1 MVHLELAIDPSPIK
15 KGQKS
20 DKFRRDPSIY
30 YIPKDVRSMYKTG
43 WYGEIND
50 TSKKRIKEV
59 MDGTSAEAAKRIK
72 EYFEI

>member
-1 MVHLELAIDPSPIK
+1 
-15 KGQKS
+15 
-20 DKFRRDPSIY
+20 
-30 YIPKDVRSMYKTG
+30 MYKTG